1 MSRRILGALNSRLR
15 HYEDT
20 KTLFTEINIK
30 KIIIHKPFVSP
41 IMCISYYGSARK
53 GRTVLRY
60 INHITT
66 EKIRHGFPTLALENK
81 S

>member
-1 MSRRILGALNSRLR
+1 M
-15 HYEDT
+15 Y
-20 KTLFTEINIK
+20 
-30 KIIIHKPFVSP
+30 
-41 IMCISYYGSARK
+41 ISYYGSARK
-53 GRTVLRY
+53 GSTILSY